1 MKITVIHGQS
11 HKGVTY
17 TMTKNVLDFL
27 VGKEDEVYEFFYLK
41 MDQNF
46 VLGAICVFLNG
57 KSFAQGQKK
66 YNR

>member
-27 VGKEDEVYEFFYLK
+27 VGKEDEVYEFFLPKDGPEFCIGCNMFFLK
-41 MDQNF
+41 
-46 VLGAICVFLNG
+46 G
-57 KSFAQGQKK
+57 
-66 YNR
+66 

>member
-27 VGKEDEVYEFFYLK
+27 VGKEDEVYEFFLPKDGILYWV
-41 MDQNF
+41 QY
-46 VLGAICVFLNG
+46 VF
-57 KSFAQGQKK
+57 S
-66 YNR
+66 